1 MKVDSGNMFSLSLS
15 LSFSFS
21 LSLSL
26 FFLGHQKHY
35 ATAAGVET
43 EMFLPWHQFGFAQFE
58 TQNDIF
64 LYVTFQINDVGSN
77 YVIIEGSS
85 HFQNVRATTIFQNV
99 LPYALRSVAK

>member
-15 LSFSFS
+15 LSLFLF
-21 LSLSL
+21 LSLS